1 MLSKEGGRKM
11 KTTIIAL
18 SATALIAAA
27 PTELAHNVSNKIPDQ
42 RYHASKKSTLG
53 SSQST
58 L

>member
-1 MLSKEGGRKM
+1 M